1 MFTCNTVVLFYREL
15 KKNEKDEEEKTVD
28 TPLPVEPKSQDDE
41 EEEDPKEKGK
51 LPPNTGNGC
60 DLEKYKW
67 TQTLQEVEV
76 SAKFKHISNIF
87 NQPFM

>member
-1 MFTCNTVVLFYREL
+1 MFYREL

-28 TPLPVEPKSQDDE
+28 TQLPVEPKSQDD

-76 SAKFKHISNIF
+76 SAKFKHTSNIF